1 VFKPP
6 ITSKLFEASMAATSR
21 RILVVGGG
29 PAGATAAFWLA
40 KAGFEVTVAER
51 ATNKFAYGQG
61 IDITGPAVKIVQKM
75 GVYDTIKSRVTGE
88 AGFAFLDDHGDVI
101 AAVGTAEN
109 ENGKGLSLT
118 QEIEIMRGDV
128 TQILADRAKE
138 SERVTYRYGCTVT
151 ELRQTEGCVT
161 AVLSDTGEAE
171 EFAAVIGADGIMSR
185 TRKLAFPQDILK
197 DCYKGQDQYTAFFSI
212 PHQAEDVPNA
222 RVQHAAGGR
231 AVLIRPTNIASPER
245 SSCYIIDTGIS
256 PALEQ
261 ALTQSTGEQ
270 KALFAKNFAEFP
282 SNTGDRVL
290 QGMWEAKDFYLAQ
303 TAQIKLP
310 KWSHGRVVLSGDAA
324 YCPSPPT
331 GMGTV
336 LAILGSYIIAG
347 EMVSNRDDPEAAFAK
362 YEERL
367 RTYVEKA
374 QYVPLA
380 GFLPRLGNPQSRLG
394 VRMLRLVFWMIAWTG
409 IWKLINIKEA
419 DDKFVLPEYDFE
431 RN

>member
-1 VFKPP
+1 
-6 ITSKLFEASMAATSR
+6 MAATSR

-40 KAGFEVTVAER
+40 KAGFEVIVAER
-51 ATNKFAYGQG
+51 SSNKFAYGQG
-61 IDITGPAVKIVQKM
+61 IDITGPAVKVVQKM
-75 GVYDTIKSRVTGE
+75 GVYDTIKSKVTGE
-88 AGFAFLDDHGDVI
+88 SGFAFLDDNGDVI
-101 AAVGTAEN
+101 ASVGTAEN

-128 TQILADRAKE
+128 TQILADRAKG
-138 SERVTYRYGCTVT
+138 SERVVYRYGCTVT
-151 ELRQTEGCVT
+151 ELRQSEDYVT
-161 AVLSDTGEAE
+161 AVLSDTGKPED
-171 EFAAVIGADGIMSR
+171 FAAVIGADGIMSR
-185 TRKLAFPQDILK
+185 TRKLAFPQDVLK
-197 DCYKGQDQYTAFFSI
+197 DYYKGQDQYTAFFSI
-212 PHQAEDVPNA
+212 PHEPEDVPNA

-231 AVLIRPTNIASPER
+231 AVLIRPTDIASPER
-245 SSCYIIDTGIS
+245 SSCYIIDTGFS
-256 PALEQ
+256 PALQ
-261 ALTQSTGEQ
+261 RALTQTTDEQ
-270 KALFAKNFAEFP
+270 KALFAKNFADFP
-282 SNTGDRVL
+282 NNTGDRVL

-310 KWSHGRVVLSGDAA
+310 KWSHGRVVLTGDAA

-347 EMVSNRDDPEAAFAK
+347 ETASNRDDPAAAFAK

-367 RTYVEKA
+367 RAYVEKA

-394 VRMLRLVFWMIAWTG
+394 VRVLRFVFWVIAWTG
-409 IWKLINIKEA
+409 VWRLVNIKQA

-431 RN
+431 RD

>member
-1 VFKPP
+1 
-6 ITSKLFEASMAATSR
+6 MAATSH

-51 ATNKFAYGQG
+51 STDKFAYGQG

-75 GVYDTIKSRVTGE
+75 GAYDTIKSKVTGE
-88 AGFAFLDDHGDVI
+88 AGFAFLDDNGDVI

-138 SERVTYRYGCTVT
+138 SQRVTYRYGCTVT
-151 ELRQTEGCVT
+151 ELRQTEEYVT
-161 AVLSDTGEAE
+161 AVFSDTGETGD
-171 EFAAVIGADGIMSR
+171 FAAVIGADGIMSR
-185 TRKLAFPQDILK
+185 TRKLAFPQDVVK

-212 PHQAEDVPNA
+212 PHQPEDVPNA

-231 AVLIRPTNIASPER
+231 ALLIRPTNIVSPER
-245 SSCYIIDTGIS
+245 SSCYIIDTGLS
-256 PALEQ
+256 PPLQQ
-261 ALTQSTGEQ
+261 ALTQSTDEQ
-270 KALFAKNFAEFP
+270 KVLFAKNFSDFP

-310 KWSHGRVVLSGDAA
+310 KWSHGRVVLTGDAA

-347 EMVSNRDDPEAAFAK
+347 EMASNRDDPAAAFAK

-380 GFLPRLGNPQSRLG
+380 GFLPKLGNPQSRLG
-394 VRMLRLVFWMIAWTG
+394 VRVLRFVFWLIAWTG
-409 IWKLINIKEA
+409 VWKLVNIKQA

-431 RN
+431 RT

>member
-1 VFKPP
+1 MV
-6 ITSKLFEASMAATSR
+6 ATSH

-51 ATNKFAYGQG
+51 STDKFAYGQG

-75 GVYDTIKSRVTGE
+75 GAYDTIKSKVTGE
-88 AGFAFLDDHGDVI
+88 AGFAFLDDNGDVI

-138 SERVTYRYGCTVT
+138 SQRVTYRYGCTVT
-151 ELRQTEGCVT
+151 ELRQTEEYVT
-161 AVLSDTGEAE
+161 AVFSDTGETGD
-171 EFAAVIGADGIMSR
+171 FAAVIGADGIMSR
-185 TRKLAFPQDILK
+185 TRKLAFPQDVVK

-212 PHQAEDVPNA
+212 PHQPEDVPNA

-231 AVLIRPTNIASPER
+231 ALLIRPTNIVSPER
-245 SSCYIIDTGIS
+245 SSCYIIDTGLS
-256 PALEQ
+256 PPLQQ
-261 ALTQSTGEQ
+261 ALTRSTDEQ
-270 KALFAKNFAEFP
+270 KVLFAKNFSDFP

-310 KWSHGRVVLSGDAA
+310 KWSHGRVVLTGDAA

-347 EMVSNRDDPEAAFAK
+347 EMASNRDDPAAAFAK

-380 GFLPRLGNPQSRLG
+380 GFLPKLGNPQSRLG
-394 VRMLRLVFWMIAWTG
+394 VRVLRFVFWLIAWTG
-409 IWKLINIKEA
+409 VWKLVNIKQA

-431 RN
+431 RT

>member
-1 VFKPP
+1 
-6 ITSKLFEASMAATSR
+6 MAATSH

-51 ATNKFAYGQG
+51 STDKFAYGQG

-75 GVYDTIKSRVTGE
+75 GAYDTIKSKVTGE
-88 AGFAFLDDHGDVI
+88 AGFAFLDDNGDVI

-138 SERVTYRYGCTVT
+138 SQRVTYRYGCTVT
-151 ELRQTEGCVT
+151 ELRQTEEYVT
-161 AVLSDTGEAE
+161 AVFSDTGETGD
-171 EFAAVIGADGIMSR
+171 FAAVIGADGIMSR
-185 TRKLAFPQDILK
+185 TRKLAFPQDVVK

-212 PHQAEDVPNA
+212 PHQPEDVPNA

-231 AVLIRPTNIASPER
+231 ALLIRPTNIVSPER
-245 SSCYIIDTGIS
+245 SSCYIIDTGLS
-256 PALEQ
+256 PPLQQ
-261 ALTQSTGEQ
+261 ALTRSTDEQ
-270 KALFAKNFAEFP
+270 KVLFAKNFSDFP

-310 KWSHGRVVLSGDAA
+310 KWSHGRVVLTGDAA

-347 EMVSNRDDPEAAFAK
+347 ELASNRDDPAAAFAK

-380 GFLPRLGNPQSRLG
+380 GFLPKLGNPQSRLG
-394 VRMLRLVFWMIAWTG
+394 VRVLRFVFWLVAWTG
-409 IWKLINIKEA
+409 VWKLVNIKQA
-419 DDKFVLPEYDFE
+419 NDKFVLPEYGFE
-431 RN
+431 RT

>member
-1 VFKPP
+1 
-6 ITSKLFEASMAATSR
+6 MAATSR

-51 ATNKFAYGQG
+51 STDKFAYGQG

-75 GVYDTIKSRVTGE
+75 GVYDTIKWKVTGE
-88 AGFAFLDDHGDVI
+88 AGFAFLDDNGDVI

-138 SERVTYRYGCTVT
+138 SQRVNYRYGCTVA
-151 ELRQTEGCVT
+151 ELRQTADCVT
-161 AVLSDTGEAE
+161 AVFSDTGRAE
-171 EFAAVIGADGIMSR
+171 DFAAIIGADGIMSR
-185 TRKLAFPQDILK
+185 TRKLAFPQDVLK

-212 PHQAEDVPNA
+212 PHQPEDVPNA

-231 AVLIRPTNIASPER
+231 AVLIRPTNIVSPER
-245 SSCYIIDTGIS
+245 SSCYIIDTGLS
-256 PALEQ
+256 PPLQQ
-261 ALTQSTGEQ
+261 ALTQSTDEQ
-270 KALFAKNFAEFP
+270 KVLFAKNFSDFP

-310 KWSHGRVVLSGDAA
+310 KWSHGRVVLTGDAA

-347 EMVSNRDDPEAAFAK
+347 EMASNRDDPAAAFAK

-394 VRMLRLVFWMIAWTG
+394 VRVLRFVFWLIAWTG
-409 IWKLINIKEA
+409 VWKLVNIKQT
-419 DDKFVLPEYDFE
+419 DDKLVLPEYDFE
-431 RN
+431 RT

>member
-1 VFKPP
+1 
-6 ITSKLFEASMAATSR
+6 MAATSH

-51 ATNKFAYGQG
+51 STDKFAYGQG

-75 GVYDTIKSRVTGE
+75 GAYDTIKSKVTGE
-88 AGFAFLDDHGDVI
+88 AGFAFLDDNGDVI

-138 SERVTYRYGCTVT
+138 SQRVTYRYGCTVT
-151 ELRQTEGCVT
+151 ELRQTEEYVT
-161 AVLSDTGEAE
+161 AVFSDTGETGD
-171 EFAAVIGADGIMSR
+171 FAAVIGADGIMSR
-185 TRKLAFPQDILK
+185 TRKLAFPQDVVK

-212 PHQAEDVPNA
+212 PHQPEDVPNA

-231 AVLIRPTNIASPER
+231 ALLIRPTNIVSPER
-245 SSCYIIDTGIS
+245 SSCYIIDTGLS
-256 PALEQ
+256 PPLQQ
-261 ALTQSTGEQ
+261 ALTRSTDEQ
-270 KALFAKNFAEFP
+270 KVLFAKNFSDFP

-310 KWSHGRVVLSGDAA
+310 KWSHGRVVLTGDAA

-347 EMVSNRDDPEAAFAK
+347 EMASNRDDPAAAFAK

-380 GFLPRLGNPQSRLG
+380 GFLPKLGNPQSRLG
-394 VRMLRLVFWMIAWTG
+394 VRVLRFVFWLIAWTG
-409 IWKLINIKEA
+409 VWKLVNIKQA

-431 RN
+431 RT

>member
-1 VFKPP
+1 
-6 ITSKLFEASMAATSR
+6 MAATSH

-51 ATNKFAYGQG
+51 STDKFAYGQG

-75 GVYDTIKSRVTGE
+75 GAYDTIKSKVTGE
-88 AGFAFLDDHGDVI
+88 AGFAFLDDNGDVI

-138 SERVTYRYGCTVT
+138 SQRVTYRYGCTVT
-151 ELRQTEGCVT
+151 ELRQTEEYVT
-161 AVLSDTGEAE
+161 AVFSDTGETGD
-171 EFAAVIGADGIMSR
+171 FAAVIGADGIMSR
-185 TRKLAFPQDILK
+185 TRKLAFPQDVVK

-212 PHQAEDVPNA
+212 PHQPEDVPNA

-231 AVLIRPTNIASPER
+231 ALLIRPTNIVSPER
-245 SSCYIIDTGIS
+245 SSCYIIDTGLS
-256 PALEQ
+256 PPLQQ
-261 ALTQSTGEQ
+261 ALTRSTDEQ
-270 KALFAKNFAEFP
+270 KVLFAKNFSDFP

-310 KWSHGRVVLSGDAA
+310 KWSHGRVVLTGDAA

-347 EMVSNRDDPEAAFAK
+347 EMASNRDDPAAAFAK

-380 GFLPRLGNPQSRLG
+380 GFLPKLGNPQSRVG
-394 VRMLRLVFWMIAWTG
+394 VRVLRFVFWLIAWTG
-409 IWKLINIKEA
+409 VWKLVNIKQA

-431 RN
+431 RT

>member
-1 VFKPP
+1 
-6 ITSKLFEASMAATSR
+6 MATTSR

-51 ATNKFAYGQG
+51 STNKFAYGQG

-88 AGFAFLDDHGDVI
+88 AGFAFLDDNGDVI

-151 ELRQTEGCVT
+151 ELRQTEDCVT

-171 EFAAVIGADGIMSR
+171 DFAAVIGADGIMSQ
-185 TRKLAFPQDILK
+185 TRKLAFPQDILR
-197 DCYKGQDQYTAFFSI
+197 DCYKGLDQYTAFFSI
-212 PHQAEDVPNA
+212 PHQPEDIPNA

-231 AVLIRPTNIASPER
+231 AVLIRPTNTASPER
-245 SSCYIIDTGIS
+245 SSCYVIDTGLS
-256 PALEQ
+256 PALQQ
-261 ALTQSTGEQ
+261 ALTQTTDEQ
-270 KALFAKNFAEFP
+270 KALFAKGFADFP
-282 SNTGDRVL
+282 SNTGGRVL

-310 KWSHGRVVLSGDAA
+310 KWSHGRVVLTGDAA

-347 EMVSNRDDPEAAFAK
+347 ELASNRDDPAAAFAK

-380 GFLPRLGNPQSRLG
+380 GFLPKLGNPQSRLG
-394 VRMLRLVFWMIAWTG
+394 VRVLRFVFWLVAWTG
-409 IWKLINIKEA
+409 VWKLVNIKQA
-419 DDKFVLPEYDFE
+419 NDKFVLPEYGFE
-431 RN
+431 RT